1 MISQKRIVK
10 IVIIFFCIGFTIFI
24 SNAKYT
30 KALAHPFSSN
40 LPFIGKITEVGNNY
54 TMQIDNS
61 TDVKL
66 AFLDT
71 PIKDSQI
78 LADATHFMSVLCPI
92 RSPVLIYPDL
102 YSILPNNVND
112 TKSEISAL
120 VYCQNFDNQSNE
132 DWISLNEE
140 LVKAK
145 LAIFDKN
152 ACSMPKFTDLRWAL
166 IETC

>member
-1 MISQKRIVK
+1 MIRQKMIIK
-10 IVIIFFCIGFTIFI
+10 IVIIFFYIGFTMLI
-24 SNAKYT
+24 SDAKYT
-30 KALAHPFSSN
+30 KALANHYSSN

-54 TMQIDNS
+54 SMQVDNN

-66 AFLDT
+66 AFLNT
-71 PIKDSQI
+71 HTKDPQI

-92 RSPVLIYPDL
+92 RSPVLVYPDL
-102 YSILPNNVND
+102 SSVLLNNVND

-145 LAIFDKN
+145 LAILIK
-152 ACSMPKFTDLRWAL
+152 MPVQCPSLL
-166 IETC
+166 I

>member
-1 MISQKRIVK
+1 M
-10 IVIIFFCIGFTIFI
+10 I

-30 KALAHPFSSN
+30 NALANPFSSN
-40 LPFIGKITEVGNNY
+40 LPFIGKITEVGSSY
-54 TMQIDNS
+54 TMQIDNN
-61 TDVKL
+61 TDIKL

-71 PIKDSQI
+71 HIKDPQI

-92 RSPVLIYPDL
+92 RSPVLVYPDF
-102 YSILPNNVND
+102 YSILPNNGNV

-120 VYCQNFDNQSNE
+120 VYCQNFDNRSNE

-140 LVKAK
+140 LVKSK
-145 LAIFDKN
+145 LAIFDKDV
-152 ACSMPKFTDLRWAL
+152 CSNPKFTDLRWAL